1 MDGLNVR
8 TMFLYRSIYCR
19 YVHDRNI
26 NGQKC
31 LSMEREEQRMNL
43 FVTSSFLLSLIT
55 LQTSAVDG
63 FSDSS
68 KSNFQ
73 PKQVPNNE
81 VNQEGTMANN
91 EEVKKLPEAD
101 PNDTSMPTLKFGD
114 TMRFEELGPII
125 INSDG
130 TTRRIDNWDTLTDHE
145 KEVTWRRIRKRN
157 EQRKK
162 ALLEK
167 QQNDSEN

>member
-1 MDGLNVR
+1 MQFFI
-8 TMFLYRSIYCR
+8 TA
-19 YVHDRNI
+19 
-26 NGQKC
+26 
-31 LSMEREEQRMNL
+31 
-43 FVTSSFLLSLIT
+43 SFLLSLIT
-55 LQTSAVDG
+55 ILSSVLVVEG

-73 PKQVPNNE
+73 PKQVSNNNE
-81 VNQEGTMANN
+81 ANQRDTMANN

-101 PNDTSMPTLKFGD
+101 PNDTSLPTLKFGD

-125 INSDG
+125 INTDG

-167 QQNDSEN
+167 QHNESES